1 MRAIT
6 FAESMNTKNV
16 RAFVQNQP
24 ISCPVCGSHHFNAK
38 TFKVETAFLQIM
50 EWEVF
55 GDTGVMLIC
64 TRCSRMQQ
72 FANRSAV
79 VTA

>member
-1 MRAIT
+1 
-6 FAESMNTKNV
+6 MNKKNV
-16 RAFVQNQP
+16 RAFVQNIP
-24 ISCPVCGSHHFNAK
+24 ISCTLCGSHHFHAK
-38 TFKVETAFLQIM
+38 EFKVETTFLQIM

-72 FANRSAV
+72 FANRNAV
-79 VTA
+79 TTA